1 MATIRIERLSLEWHD
16 RGRKRSAVTMSRP
29 STSRAAAGEDRLY
42 VITIRLRTGK
52 KIRSPALAGKDQTH
66 AVQAEIIQAAG
77 IGSIG

>member
-1 MATIRIERLSLEWHD
+1 M
-16 RGRKRSAVTMSRP
+16 
-29 STSRAAAGEDRLY
+29 
-42 VITIRLRTGK
+42 ITIRLRTGK